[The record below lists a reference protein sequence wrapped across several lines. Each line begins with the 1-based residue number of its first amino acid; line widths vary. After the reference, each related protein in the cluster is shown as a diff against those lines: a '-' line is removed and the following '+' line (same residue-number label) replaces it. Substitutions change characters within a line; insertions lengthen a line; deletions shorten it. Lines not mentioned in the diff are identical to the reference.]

1 MRSVNQNA
9 KQIYTCSLR
18 KAKEYACTRDMIGFD
33 LLLIGRKRST
43 SFQSQSCFAVIQNQY
58 LFTKMN
64 YKLQFRYCK
73 LQLKFYM
80 TNYINCTT
88 KLNFKIDF
96 KMKYGYRELP
106 AGSK

>member
-9 KQIYTCSLR
+9 KQIYTCGLR
-18 KAKEYACTRDMIGFD
+18 IAQENACTRDMIGFD